1 MTQSILK
8 QKTNTTIKKPPM
20 YKVIVLN
27 DDFTPMDF
35 VIDMLMIVFKHSE
48 SSAKDLTV
56 TIHNEN
62 SAVVGV
68 YNYEIAE
75 QKTIDATI
83 MARDNG
89 HPLLIKLETA

>member
-1 MTQSILK
+1 MTQTTLK
-8 QKTNTTIKKPPM
+8 QKTSTTIKTPKM
-20 YKVIVLN
+20 YKVVVMN
-27 DDFTPMDF
+27 DDYTPMDF
-35 VIDMLMIVFKHSE
+35 VIDLLMTIFRHSE
-48 SSAKDLTV
+48 SSAKNLTV
-56 TIHNEN
+56 KIHNEN

-89 HPLLIKLETA
+89 HPLLIKLEVE